1 VDRDLSK
8 QTLRNASDPETD
20 NRPHRPMRAP

>member
-8 QTLRNASDPETD
+8 QTPRKASDSETGD
-20 NRPHRPMRAP
+20 RHHRPMRAP